1 MNIEDVR
8 EYCLSVKGA
17 EECFPFDETVLVFK
31 VMDKMFAYMSIE
43 RRDEGFMLNLKC
55 DPDKAVELREK
66 YECVVPGYHANK
78 KYWNSVFIEQ
88 NMPDDELKFWINHSV
103 EEVIKKLPKKLQAE
117 YAAMDG
123 GIPQI

>member
-17 EECFPFDETVLVFK
+17 EECFPFDETTIVFK
-31 VMDKMFAYMSIE
+31 VMGKMFAYMGLE

-55 DPDKAVELREK
+55 DPEKAVELREK
-66 YECVVPGYHANK
+66 YECVIPGYHSNK

-88 NMPDDELKFWINHSV
+88 NMPDDELKYWITHSV
-103 EEVIKKLPKKLQAE
+103 EEVIKKLPKKQQAE
-117 YAAMDG
+117 YAAMKSD
-123 GIPQI
+123 PH